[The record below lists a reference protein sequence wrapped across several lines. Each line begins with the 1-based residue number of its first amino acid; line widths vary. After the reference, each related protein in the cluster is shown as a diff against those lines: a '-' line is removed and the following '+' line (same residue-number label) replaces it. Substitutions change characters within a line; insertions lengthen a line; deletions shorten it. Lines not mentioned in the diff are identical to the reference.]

1 MKKRISLTILAILLC
16 LAGWSQKFEPQ
27 TLVEDN
33 FEGSSYFD
41 WREYSDKNIKIL
53 VQDGYLLV
61 QSNFK
66 DSLVLA
72 NTDLPVDPALDF
84 VVEADIEVKSL
95 EDKKGF
101 GILIDED
108 DNLESYVFLFY
119 ENKVCRMRFG
129 DKPINPKED
138 LIKLKSKQSKSVL
151 NKITSKVEK
160 NASESVKEVKG
171 TLVHIRL
178 EWNNGKYIVYAN
190 NMKVVSLK
198 AKQIY
203 QPRFAFIVTPKNEI
217 KVHSMTLKQTV
228 KD

>member
-1 MKKRISLTILAILLC
+1 SENL
-16 LAGWSQKFEPQ
+16 
-27 TLVEDN
+27 
-33 FEGSSYFD
+33 
-41 WREYSDKNIKIL
+41 
-53 VQDGYLLV
+53 
-61 QSNFK
+61 
-66 DSLVLA
+66 LA
-72 NTDLPVDPALDF
+72 NNKELINSNNNLKAEQKELN
-84 VVEADIEVKSL
+84 EKSLSLEKIAKSL

-138 LIKLKSKQSKSVL
+138 PIKLKSKQSKSVL

-190 NMKVVSLK
+190 NMKVVSFK